1 MGSTIGPVA
10 NRLRNGRFSIAG
22 ESFAIDINEIERS
35 NVLHGGRNGLHQ
47 RGFQASTSRDYR
59 SIEFSLTLSHLED
72 GFPGD
77 RTLTVR
83 YTLTDTLSLEIDFI
97 AKSDRTTIMNL
108 ANHAYFNLGGALSGH
123 ELKVNAD
130 MFSEVDERLLPTGAL
145 HSVIESPLDFMDWRR
160 LDGVAIDQSFV
171 LNADSALRHAASLRL
186 ASSDL
191 QLDLFTSQPAL
202 QIYTGDGLS
211 APFQPRA
218 GVCLEAQGFPD
229 APNDTVAPTIE
240 LAPGQLYHQ
249 RTVYRFG
256 HITET
261 GIPFADATFTDAT

>member
-1 MGSTIGPVA
+1 MGSTVGPVA

-47 RGFQASTSRDYR
+47 RGFQASTSRDHR

-83 YTLTDTLSLEIDFI
+83 YTLTDTLSLQIDFI

-108 ANHAYFNLGGALSGH
+108 ANHAYFNLGGALSDH

-145 HSVIESPLDFMDWRR
+145 HSVIDK
-160 LDGVAIDQSFV
+160 
-171 LNADSALRHAASLRL
+171 N
-186 ASSDL
+186 L
-191 QLDLFTSQPAL
+191 QLLLKKEDLL
-202 QIYTGDGLS
+202 RY
-211 APFQPRA
+211 
-218 GVCLEAQGFPD
+218 
-229 APNDTVAPTIE
+229 
-240 LAPGQLYHQ
+240 
-249 RTVYRFG
+249 
-256 HITET
+256 
-261 GIPFADATFTDAT
+261 